1 MTEERTATM
10 AVIIQ
15 DQTTAAA
22 LKKIGCLT
30 DGALDLRAL
39 VPLLATALETHHMAA
54 DLADVANAE
63 VTVAQLLKDVTGV
76 DDDQVFDLAR
86 PLLVPSATGRVQ
98 RAVSNGHVLC
108 AKRLSVQ
115 VVAAGQTR
123 AVNVGTRFLSSDPD
137 VLRQYV
143 LDARATRFENF
154 LTETHAL
161 GELVAARQ
169 PGMATDVA
177 GFYQDIADKVTVEL
191 GTVGSVTP

>member
-1 MTEERTATM
+1 M

-39 VPLLATALETHHMAA
+39 VPLLATALETHHIAA

-76 DDDQVFDLAR
+76 EDYQVLDLAR
-86 PLLVPSATGRVQ
+86 PLLTPSAEGRVQ
-98 RAVSNGHVLC
+98 GALSNGHVLC
-108 AKRLSVQ
+108 SKRLSVQ

-123 AVNVGTRFLSSDPD
+123 AVSVGTRFLSSDPD
-137 VLRQYV
+137 VLREYV
-143 LDARATRFENF
+143 LKTRTERLENF
-154 LTETHAL
+154 LRGTHTL

-169 PGMATDVA
+169 PGMASDVA
-177 GFYQDIADKVTVEL
+177 GFYQGVADRVTLEL